1 MADEENIETPPANE
15 ENGQE
20 SQPSEDRPETAKSKQ
35 EVDNETGSRTG
46 SAKSKAEEGG
56 DDQPPKSALSRAAS
70 TKSSKSVKSA
80 KSVAWSTAD
89 SDKALIEEDEE
100 EKKGNLCARIISGMV
115 KKYKFLLKILTAT
128 YCYRN
133 VGFEGNVER

>member
-1 MADEENIETPPANE
+1 MAEEENLETPPANE
-15 ENGQE
+15 ENDQE
-20 SQPSEDRPETAKSKQ
+20 SPPSEDRPETAKSKQ

-115 KKYKFLLKILTAT
+115 KKITF
-128 YCYRN
+128 R
-133 VGFEGNVER
+133 

>member
-1 MADEENIETPPANE
+1 MADEENIETPPETE

-20 SQPSEDRPETAKSKQ
+20 SQLSDDRPETAKSKQ

-115 KKYKFLLKILTAT
+115 KKITF
-128 YCYRN
+128 R
-133 VGFEGNVER
+133 